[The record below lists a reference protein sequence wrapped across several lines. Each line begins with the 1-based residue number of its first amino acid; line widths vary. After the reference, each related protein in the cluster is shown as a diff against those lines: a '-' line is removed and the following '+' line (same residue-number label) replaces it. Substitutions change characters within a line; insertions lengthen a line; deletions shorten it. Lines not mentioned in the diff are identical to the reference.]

1 MFTYCYLLP
10 WGLNSQCMIFDTG
23 GFSYQQKEFFS
34 IQLSMVFTILFSCW
48 KVVVSMREGE
58 GWTSNM
64 PQALTQQI

>member
-1 MFTYCYLLP
+1 
-10 WGLNSQCMIFDTG
+10 MIFDTG

-48 KVVVSMREGE
+48 KMVVSMREGE

-64 PQALTQQI
+64 PQAYSANSIAPRDEGGTNWQETDP